1 MQVHVQEYS
10 DLIRIRLQPVD
21 ADGNEISVIEAGQEF
36 RLNVLVEDLR
46 EEATGVF
53 GAWVDVRF
61 DSAIA
66 SFAGPVEPGADYVN
80 GIAGS
85 LDVAG
90 LIDEV
95 GGFASLE
102 RVGAG
107 ERLLASIPLVAT
119 QSGVLDFE
127 PDGADDSPAHDIGLF
142 DLNRPVGQAEV
153 QYVGAQLTVTGGLHN
168 SDQATDTDG
177 DGSTSPLDALRI
189 VNFLNQYGP
198 MAISAV
204 RTLELQASQDV
215 GEQRPQLL
223 YDVNGDGHVTPLD
236 VLQIVNLL
244 NARSSGE
251 GEAGSRRGATAIP
264 AESDWEQVAS

>member
-1 MQVHVQEYS
+1 M
-10 DLIRIRLQPVD
+10 
-21 ADGNEISVIEAGQEF
+21 
-36 RLNVLVEDLR
+36 
-46 EEATGVF
+46 
-53 GAWVDVRF
+53 
-61 DSAIA
+61 
-66 SFAGPVEPGADYVN
+66 
-80 GIAGS
+80 
-85 LDVAG
+85 
-90 LIDEV
+90 
-95 GGFASLE
+95 E
-102 RVGAG
+102 RVGTG

-119 QSGVLDFE
+119 QSGMLDFE

-244 NARSSGE
+244 NSRFSGE
-251 GEAGSRRGATAIP
+251 GEEAVAAGQPLFLPGSEREASGEFDHPVDHVAALLQPPINVESRAGLR
-264 AESDWEQVAS
+264 AEQYSIARDRLFDSGDDLESILDDLVPTQPLPHLFPELES